1 MFERNPKI
9 NLFGETWQFIGDPHM
24 GRQFSQVSPQT
35 QKKLAIKQL
44 EELQRLMQVPATYRC
59 VVGDL
64 FDKPHVP
71 EWVIMQMIELLD
83 DPNTFIL
90 RGNHDESK
98 SDLDKSSFDLLAHT
112 ALASRCVREEP
123 QLFYDGQ
130 LALCGWSFKK
140 TLLEQLEGLR
150 PEVIVTHLD
159 RLGYGS
165 GSKNVIPFTEL
176 EARGVKRVINGHEHK
191 PYQGW
196 YGSLEYIGT
205 GSLLP
210 YTHAEDPEQQLFVT
224 LTKEQLLEQP
234 DKYSEHFVRVLGE
247 DLSGL
252 EDFKCLALQ
261 LKKPQAIEAQ
271 DLVLEVANYSTNSL
285 LREIATQRGLP
296 EHRIVVLQ
304 DMIEE
309 ANND

>member
-44 EELQRLMQVPATYRC
+44 EELQRLMQIPARYRC

-98 SDLDKSSFDLLAHT
+98 SDLDKSSFDLLQHT

-123 QLFYDGQ
+123 MLFHDGK

-159 RLGYGS
+159 RLDYGS

-196 YGSLEYIGT
+196 YESLEYIGT

-261 LKKPQAIEAQ
+261 LKKPQTIEAQ
-271 DLVLEVANYSTNSL
+271 DLVLEVANYSTSSL

>member
-1 MFERNPKI
+1 MLMRNPKI
-9 NLFGETWQFIGDPHM
+9 NLFGETWQFIGDPHA

-35 QKKLAIKQL
+35 QKKLAIKQF

-71 EWVIMQMIELLD
+71 EWVIIQMIELLD
-83 DPNTFIL
+83 KPNTWIL

-98 SDLDKSSFDLLAHT
+98 SDLDKSSFDLLQHT

-140 TLLEQLEGLR
+140 TLLEQLEGIN

-159 RLGYGS
+159 RLDYGS
-165 GSKNVIPFTEL
+165 GSKNVLPFSEL
-176 EARGVKRVINGHEHK
+176 EARGVKKVINGHEHK
-191 PYQGW
+191 PYHGW
-196 YGSLEYIGT
+196 YGQLEYFGT

-210 YTHAEDPEQQLFVT
+210 YTHAEDPEEQLFVT
-224 LTKEQLLEQP
+224 LTKEELLANPE
-234 DKYSEHFVRVLGE
+234 KYTEHFVRVIGE

-252 EDFKCLALQ
+252 EDFECLALQ
-261 LKKPQAIEAQ
+261 LKKPQNVEAE
-271 DLVLEVANYSTNSL
+271 DLVLEVASYSTNSL
-285 LREIATQRGLP
+285 LREIATYRGLP